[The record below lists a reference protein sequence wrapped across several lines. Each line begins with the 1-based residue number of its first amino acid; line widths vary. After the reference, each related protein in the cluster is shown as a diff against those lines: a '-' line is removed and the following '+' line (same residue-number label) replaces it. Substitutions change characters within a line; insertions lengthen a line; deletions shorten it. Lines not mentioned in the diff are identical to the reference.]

1 LVWFGLGFGVFF
13 FFTKSNMDKS
23 KKSKKSKKES
33 KESKESKEDP
43 ETKESK
49 ESKESKSKDSHDD
62 IKLLFDRRPLKNTID
77 FYIQPT
83 TKKSLKK
90 SRRKEKKLR
99 KKLKKISKETK
110 IEKLKENGII
120 NNNNNVP
127 DDIINVIFDN
137 MV

>member
-1 LVWFGLGFGVFF
+1 
-13 FFTKSNMDKS
+13 MDKS
-23 KKSKKSKKES
+23 KLKKDS
-33 KESKESKEDP
+33 KESKESKDSKETKEDP
-43 ETKESK
+43 ETKDSKDSK
-49 ESKESKSKDSHDD
+49 ESHDG
-62 IKLLFDRRPLKNTID
+62 IKLLFDDRRSIKNTID

-83 TKKSLKK
+83 TKKYLKK

-110 IEKLKENGII
+110 IEKLKENGILK
-120 NNNNNVP
+120 NNNNVP

>member
-1 LVWFGLGFGVFF
+1 
-13 FFTKSNMDKS
+13 
-23 KKSKKSKKES
+23 
-33 KESKESKEDP
+33 
-43 ETKESK
+43 
-49 ESKESKSKDSHDD
+49 
-62 IKLLFDRRPLKNTID
+62 
-77 FYIQPT
+77 
-83 TKKSLKK
+83 LKK

-120 NNNNNVP
+120 KNNNVP

>member
-1 LVWFGLGFGVFF
+1 
-13 FFTKSNMDKS
+13 MDNS
-23 KKSKKSKKES
+23 KKLKKD
-33 KESKESKEDP
+33 SKESKEDP
-43 ETKESK
+43 AKDSKDSK
-49 ESKESKSKDSHDD
+49 ESHDG
-62 IKLLFDRRPLKNTID
+62 IKLLFDDRRSIKNTID

-120 NNNNNVP
+120 KNNNVP
-127 DDIINVIFDN
+127 DDIW
-137 MV
+137 